1 MWLWIT
7 LQAGAWLYGVRRICT
22 EIESVSQG
30 TSHVSTPLWWIYSKA
45 LSRATGTHSE
55 LYVTRAQWVCSRAE
69 KLKQCYMKEINRS
82 VKCFPPL
89 YLSDK
94 QGSFTDLVQTKTVYL
109 PVQFWSVLH
118 FILSGVN
125 KGISA
130 KHNAR
135 LNSHDKTV
143 AVGFK
148 CCHWYIT
155 VITIKCHKCYN
166 SYWL

>member
-1 MWLWIT
+1 M
-7 LQAGAWLYGVRRICT
+7 
-22 EIESVSQG
+22 
-30 TSHVSTPLWWIYSKA
+30 KA
-45 LSRATGTHSE
+45 TN
-55 LYVTRAQWVCSRAE
+55 C
-69 KLKQCYMKEINRS
+69 S

-89 YLSDK
+89 YLSDN

-118 FILSGVN
+118 FILSRVN

-143 AVGFK
+143 TVGFK
-148 CCHWYIT
+148 CS
-155 VITIKCHKCYN
+155 N
-166 SYWL
+166 